1 MKGEDICKLRKKV
14 YLSQSQM
21 ADKLN
26 ISQSYLSKIEN
37 GSRQASPDLIK
48 KINELL
54 ISRLKFNFS
63 VEQIFVDGEIKE
75 QIIMSLANN

>member
-54 ISRLKFNFS
+54 ISRLKR
-63 VEQIFVDGEIKE
+63 V
-75 QIIMSLANN
+75 